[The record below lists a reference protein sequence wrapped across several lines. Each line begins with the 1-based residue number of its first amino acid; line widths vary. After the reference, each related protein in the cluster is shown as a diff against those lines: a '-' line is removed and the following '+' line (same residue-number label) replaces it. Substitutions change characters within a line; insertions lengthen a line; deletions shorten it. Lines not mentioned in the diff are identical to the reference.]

1 MAEFITWL
9 DIERQVKRKFKFK
22 SELKNIKAIYC
33 YSSGMEVEYINDK
46 ELAISDL
53 NKIFNDSLIHKDDAL
68 VLSLEIGGPEYFIE
82 LIPAVGLKKDNNIV
96 YPLWREHVYVDNI
109 VEFKQPE
116 QWGDGPKFCAF
127 HSFKGGVG
135 RTTSLMTYA
144 SAALENNN
152 IKKIL
157 LIDGDLEAPGL
168 TLWLDAENLGKVTY
182 TNFLEAIQYS
192 DGKFDTTL
200 DFFAKELRKSSISID
215 GNSKEIF
222 VLPSALSL
230 ESIMDMPVTPDHI
243 SKNIDNPYILSDLL
257 RLLGNKLEVDV
268 ILIDLRAGL
277 SELSS
282 PLIFDPRVEHF
293 FVSTIAKQSVVGIG
307 EVLKKIH
314 NSVNNTYRNVSDKPT
329 VIISMLTKLLRE
341 SASYT
346 EAIQIV
352 NEAYP
357 TIEDEDE
364 DMISQSI
371 ELLEF
376 DFDENLMS
384 VSNIRDALSL
394 LKKSSIYE
402 NAKDWIADVE
412 LNESSE
418 GNEVSQSDD
427 SGLQRLYDTC
437 QSFQFAENTSEDDML
452 VIDPIRNLAKNYADS
467 LPNVVS
473 IGAKGAGKTFTYL
486 QVCKSKIWSDFIFK
500 VNNNVKSDIHA
511 NIFPWISSTNLNEK
525 VREQVADE
533 REKCLTEISAQSTR
547 SLSLNVKKITDA
559 LSVDTTNWD
568 EFWQDLLVSEIVG
581 DNKSLKDLND
591 HLINVDKSIVLLVD
605 GIEDILFAPEKNAHH
620 NSAIRSLLNLPNA
633 ISDLPNRRI
642 GLICFV
648 RADYVQ
654 SAIKQNVNQYI
665 AKYQQF
671 RLEWTPESFLRL
683 AYWISAKA
691 EVIDANELDA
701 ESSSLNFLL
710 TNLERLWGKKLGR
723 DNSKEASSARWVFAA
738 LCDLNGRLQARDLVR
753 FLKFSADNMLKA
765 PSNGIK
771 VEFWLD
777 RLLAPEA
784 IRRSLN
790 SCSQEKVDEA
800 EKEIKPLEQWISILK
815 TVSPDL
821 KKVPFNPQEVGL
833 DLALLT
839 SLKELGVIYEDTDQ
853 PNEERFY
860 LPEIYRTGLQFSSA
874 VGGRPRV
881 QALLKRNLGGI
892 PF

>member
-1 MAEFITWL
+1 MADFITWL
-9 DIERQVKRKFKFK
+9 DIEREVKRKFKFK
-22 SELKNIKAIYC
+22 NKLENIKAIYC

-53 NKIFNDSLIHKDDAL
+53 NEIFNDSIVRKDDEL
-68 VLSLEIGGPEYFIE
+68 LLFVEIGGPEYLIE
-82 LIPAVGLKKDNNIV
+82 LIPAIGGKKESNIV
-96 YPLWREHVYVDNI
+96 YPLWREHVYVENAT
-109 VEFKQPE
+109 FKQPE

-144 SAALENNN
+144 SAALENEN

-168 TLWLDAENLGKVTY
+168 TLWLDPENLGKVTY
-182 TNFLEAIQYS
+182 TNFLEAIQFS
-192 DGKFDTTL
+192 EGKFDATI

-215 GNSKEIF
+215 GSSKEIF

-230 ESIMDMPVTPDHI
+230 ESIMDMPVTPEHI

-257 RLLGNKLEVDV
+257 KLLGDKLEVDV

-314 NSVNNTYRNVSDKPT
+314 NSIKNTYRNLSDKPT
-329 VIISMLTKLLRE
+329 VIISMLTKLLRD
-341 SASYT
+341 SSSYT

-357 TIEDEDE
+357 PIGDEDV
-364 DMISQSI
+364 ISQSI

-376 DFDENLMS
+376 DFDESLMS
-384 VSNIRDALSL
+384 VSNIKDAISL
-394 LKKSSIYE
+394 LRKSSIYDS
-402 NAKDWIADVE
+402 AKDWVADVE
-412 LNESSE
+412 LIEPYEE
-418 GNEVSQSDD
+418 GDDSQGND

-486 QVCKSKIWSDFIFK
+486 QVCKSKTWNDFIFK
-500 VNNNVKSDIHA
+500 VNNKVKSSVHA

-525 VREQVADE
+525 VRGQVAE
-533 REKCLTEISAQSTR
+533 QRANCLTEISAQSPR
-547 SLSLNVKKITDA
+547 SLFLNVKKITDA
-559 LSVDTTNWD
+559 LASDTTSWD
-568 EFWQDLLVSEIVG
+568 DFWQDLLVSEIIG
-581 DNKSLKDLND
+581 ENKNLKDLND
-591 HLINVDKSIVLLVD
+591 YLISIDKSIVLLVD
-605 GIEDILFAPEKNAHH
+605 GIEDILFAPEKDVNH

-633 ISDLPNRRI
+633 ISDLQNRRI
-642 GLICFV
+642 GLVCFV

-701 ESSSLNFLL
+701 ESGSLNFLL
-710 TNLERLWGKKLGR
+710 SNLERLWGKKLGR

-800 EKEIKPLEQWISILK
+800 EKEIKPLEQWINNLK
-815 TVSPDL
+815 NVSPDL
-821 KKVPFNPQEVGL
+821 KKVPFNAQEVGL
-833 DLALLT
+833 DLSLLT

>member
-9 DIERQVKRKFKFK
+9 DIEREVKKKFKFK
-22 SELKNIKAIYC
+22 NKFKNIKAIFC
-33 YSSGMEVEYINDK
+33 YSSGMEVEYINEK

-53 NKIFNDSLIHKDDAL
+53 NEIFNDSIVRKEDELL
-68 VLSLEIGGPEYFIE
+68 LFVEIGGPEYFIE
-82 LIPAVGLKKDNNIV
+82 LIPAVGEKKETNIV
-96 YPLWREHVYVDNI
+96 YPLCREHVYVENAH
-109 VEFKQPE
+109 FKQPE

-144 SAALENNN
+144 SAALDNDNV
-152 IKKIL
+152 KKIL

-182 TNFLEAIQYS
+182 TNFLEAIQFS
-192 DGKFDTTL
+192 EGKFEATI

-314 NSVNNTYRNVSDKPT
+314 NSIKNSHSNVSDKPT

-341 SASYT
+341 STGYT

-357 TIEDEDE
+357 AIEEEDI
-364 DMISQSI
+364 ISQSV

-384 VSNIRDALSL
+384 VSNIKDALSL
-394 LKKSSIYE
+394 LRKSSVYD
-402 NAKDWIADVE
+402 NARDWIADVG
-412 LNESSE
+412 LMESTE
-418 GNEVSQSDD
+418 GNNDSHGND

-437 QSFQFAENTSEDDML
+437 QSFQFAENTSGDDML
-452 VIDPIRNLAKNYADS
+452 VIDPIRNLAKNYSDS

-486 QVCKSKIWSDFIFK
+486 QVCKSKTWSDFIFK
-500 VNNNVKSDIHA
+500 VNNNVNPHIHA
-511 NIFPWISSTNLNEK
+511 NILPWISSTNLNEK
-525 VREQVADE
+525 VREQVAE
-533 REKCLTEISAQSTR
+533 QREKCLTEISAQSPR
-547 SLSLNVKKITDA
+547 SLFLNVKRITDA
-559 LSVDTTNWD
+559 LASESTNWD
-568 EFWQDLLVSEIVG
+568 DFWQDLLVSEIVG

-591 HLINVDKSIVLLVD
+591 YLIAIDKSIVLLVD
-605 GIEDILFAPEKNAHH
+605 GIEDILFAPEKDANH

-633 ISDLPNRRI
+633 ISDLQNRRI
-642 GLICFV
+642 GLVCFV

-654 SAIKQNVNQYI
+654 SAIKQNVNQYV

-691 EVIDANELDA
+691 EIINANESDA
-701 ESSSLNFLL
+701 ESGSLNFLL
-710 TNLERLWGKKLGR
+710 SNLERLWGKKLGR

-800 EKEIKPLEQWISILK
+800 EKEIKPLEQWISNLK
-815 TVSPDL
+815 TVSSDL

-833 DLALLT
+833 DLQLLT

>member
-9 DIERQVKRKFKFK
+9 DIEREVKKKFKFK
-22 SELKNIKAIYC
+22 NKFKNIKAIFC
-33 YSSGMEVEYINDK
+33 YSSGMEVEYINEK

-53 NKIFNDSLIHKDDAL
+53 NEIFNDSIVRKEDELL
-68 VLSLEIGGPEYFIE
+68 LFVEIGGPEYFIE
-82 LIPAVGLKKDNNIV
+82 LIPAVGEKKETNIV
-96 YPLWREHVYVDNI
+96 YPLWREHVYVENAH
-109 VEFKQPE
+109 FKQPE

-144 SAALENNN
+144 SAALDNDNV
-152 IKKIL
+152 KKIL

-182 TNFLEAIQYS
+182 TNFLEAIQFS
-192 DGKFDTTL
+192 EGKFEATI

-314 NSVNNTYRNVSDKPT
+314 NSIKNSHSNVSDKPT

-341 SASYT
+341 STGYT

-357 TIEDEDE
+357 AIEEEDI
-364 DMISQSI
+364 ISQSV

-384 VSNIRDALSL
+384 VSNIKDALSL
-394 LKKSSIYE
+394 LRKSSIYD
-402 NAKDWIADVE
+402 NARDWIADVG
-412 LNESSE
+412 LMESTE
-418 GNEVSQSDD
+418 GNNDSHGND

-437 QSFQFAENTSEDDML
+437 QSFQFAENTSGDDML
-452 VIDPIRNLAKNYADS
+452 VIDPIRNLAKNYSDS

-486 QVCKSKIWSDFIFK
+486 QVCKSKTWSDFIFK
-500 VNNNVKSDIHA
+500 VNNNVNPHIHA
-511 NIFPWISSTNLNEK
+511 NILPWISSTNLNEK
-525 VREQVADE
+525 VREQVAE
-533 REKCLTEISAQSTR
+533 QREKCLTEISAQSPR
-547 SLSLNVKKITDA
+547 SLFLNVKRITDA
-559 LSVDTTNWD
+559 LASESTNWD
-568 EFWQDLLVSEIVG
+568 DFWQDLLVSEIVG

-591 HLINVDKSIVLLVD
+591 YLIAIDKSIVLLVD
-605 GIEDILFAPEKNAHH
+605 GIEDILFAPEKDANH

-633 ISDLPNRRI
+633 ISDLQNRRI
-642 GLICFV
+642 GLVCFV

-654 SAIKQNVNQYI
+654 SAIKQNVNQYV

-691 EVIDANELDA
+691 EIINANESDA
-701 ESSSLNFLL
+701 ESGSLNFLL
-710 TNLERLWGKKLGR
+710 SKLERLWGKKLGR

-800 EKEIKPLEQWISILK
+800 EKEIKPLEQWISNLK
-815 TVSPDL
+815 TVSSDL

-833 DLALLT
+833 DLQLLT

>member
-1 MAEFITWL
+1 MADFITWL
-9 DIERQVKRKFKFK
+9 DIEREVKRKFKFK
-22 SELKNIKAIYC
+22 NKLENIKAIYC

-53 NKIFNDSLIHKDDAL
+53 NEIFNDSIVRKEDELL
-68 VLSLEIGGPEYFIE
+68 LFVEIGGPEYLIE
-82 LIPAVGLKKDNNIV
+82 LIPAIGVKKETNIV
-96 YPLWREHVYVDNI
+96 YPLWREHVYVENAS
-109 VEFKQPE
+109 FKQPE

-144 SAALENNN
+144 SAALENEN

-182 TNFLEAIQYS
+182 TNFLEAIQFS
-192 DGKFDTTL
+192 EGKFDATI

-215 GNSKEIF
+215 GSSKEIF

-257 RLLGNKLEVDV
+257 RLLGDKLEVDV

-314 NSVNNTYRNVSDKPT
+314 SSIKNTYPNLSDKPT
-329 VIISMLTKLLRE
+329 VIISMLTKLLRD
-341 SASYT
+341 SSSYT

-357 TIEDEDE
+357 AIEDEDV
-364 DMISQSI
+364 ISQSI

-384 VSNIRDALSL
+384 VSNIKDALSL
-394 LKKSSIYE
+394 LRKSSIYGS
-402 NAKDWIADVE
+402 AKDWVADVE
-412 LNESSE
+412 LIEPSE
-418 GNEVSQSDD
+418 EGDDSQGND

-486 QVCKSKIWSDFIFK
+486 QVCKSKTWNNFIFK
-500 VNNNVKSDIHA
+500 VNNKVKSSVHA

-525 VREQVADE
+525 VRGQVAEQRAD
-533 REKCLTEISAQSTR
+533 CLTEISAHSPR
-547 SLSLNVKKITDA
+547 SLFLNVKKITDA
-559 LSVDTTNWD
+559 LASDTTSWD
-568 EFWQDLLVSEIVG
+568 DFWQNLLVSEIIG
-581 DNKSLKDLND
+581 ENKNLKDLND
-591 HLINVDKSIVLLVD
+591 YLISIDKSIVLLVD
-605 GIEDILFAPEKNAHH
+605 GIEDILFAPEKDVNH

-633 ISDLPNRRI
+633 ISDLQNRRI
-642 GLICFV
+642 GLVCFV

-654 SAIKQNVNQYI
+654 SAIKQNVNQYV

-701 ESSSLNFLL
+701 ESGSLNFLL
-710 TNLERLWGKKLGR
+710 SNLERLWGKKLGR

-800 EKEIKPLEQWISILK
+800 EKEIKPLEQWINNLK
-815 TVSPDL
+815 NVSPDL

-833 DLALLT
+833 DLPLLT

>member
-1 MAEFITWL
+1 
-9 DIERQVKRKFKFK
+9 
-22 SELKNIKAIYC
+22 
-33 YSSGMEVEYINDK
+33 
-46 ELAISDL
+46 
-53 NKIFNDSLIHKDDAL
+53 
-68 VLSLEIGGPEYFIE
+68 IGGPEYFIE
-82 LIPAVGLKKDNNIV
+82 LIPAVGEKKETNIV
-96 YPLWREHVYVDNI
+96 YPLWREHVYVENAH
-109 VEFKQPE
+109 FKQPE

-144 SAALENNN
+144 SAALDNDNV
-152 IKKIL
+152 KKIL

-182 TNFLEAIQYS
+182 TNFLEAIQFS
-192 DGKFDTTL
+192 EGKFEATI

-314 NSVNNTYRNVSDKPT
+314 NSIKNSHSDVSDKPT

-341 SASYT
+341 STGYT

-357 TIEDEDE
+357 AIEEEDI
-364 DMISQSI
+364 ISQSV

-384 VSNIRDALSL
+384 VSNIKDALSL
-394 LKKSSIYE
+394 LRKSSIYD
-402 NAKDWIADVE
+402 NARDWIADVG
-412 LNESSE
+412 LMESTE
-418 GNEVSQSDD
+418 GNNDSHGND

-437 QSFQFAENTSEDDML
+437 QSFQFAENTSGDDML
-452 VIDPIRNLAKNYADS
+452 VIDPIRNLAKNYSDS

-486 QVCKSKIWSDFIFK
+486 QVCKSKTWSDFIFK
-500 VNNNVKSDIHA
+500 VNNNVNPHIHA
-511 NIFPWISSTNLNEK
+511 NILPWISSTNLNEK
-525 VREQVADE
+525 VREQVAE
-533 REKCLTEISAQSTR
+533 QREKCLTEISAQSPR
-547 SLSLNVKKITDA
+547 SLFLNVKRITDA
-559 LSVDTTNWD
+559 LASESTNWD
-568 EFWQDLLVSEIVG
+568 DFWQDLLVSEIVG

-591 HLINVDKSIVLLVD
+591 YLIAIDKSIVLLVD
-605 GIEDILFAPEKNAHH
+605 GIEDILFAPEKDANH

-633 ISDLPNRRI
+633 ISDLQNRRI
-642 GLICFV
+642 GLVCFV

-654 SAIKQNVNQYI
+654 SAIKQNVNQYV

-691 EVIDANELDA
+691 EIINANESDA
-701 ESSSLNFLL
+701 ESGSLNFLL
-710 TNLERLWGKKLGR
+710 SNLERLWGKKLGR

-800 EKEIKPLEQWISILK
+800 EKEIKPLEQWISNLK
-815 TVSPDL
+815 TVSSDL

-833 DLALLT
+833 DLQLLT

>member
-9 DIERQVKRKFKFK
+9 DIEREVKKKFKFK
-22 SELKNIKAIYC
+22 NKFKNIKAIFC
-33 YSSGMEVEYINDK
+33 YSSGMEVEYINEK

-53 NKIFNDSLIHKDDAL
+53 NEIFNDSIVRKEDELL
-68 VLSLEIGGPEYFIE
+68 LFVEIGGPEYFIE
-82 LIPAVGLKKDNNIV
+82 LIPAVGEKKETNIV
-96 YPLWREHVYVDNI
+96 YPLWREHVYVENAH
-109 VEFKQPE
+109 FKQPE

-144 SAALENNN
+144 SAALDNDNV
-152 IKKIL
+152 KKIL

-182 TNFLEAIQYS
+182 TNFLEAIQFS
-192 DGKFDTTL
+192 EGKFEATI

-314 NSVNNTYRNVSDKPT
+314 NSIKNSHSNVSDKPT

-341 SASYT
+341 STGYT

-357 TIEDEDE
+357 AIEEEDI
-364 DMISQSI
+364 ISQSV

-384 VSNIRDALSL
+384 VSNIKDALSL
-394 LKKSSIYE
+394 LRKSSIYD
-402 NAKDWIADVE
+402 NARDWIADVG
-412 LNESSE
+412 LMESTE
-418 GNEVSQSDD
+418 GNNDSHGND

-437 QSFQFAENTSEDDML
+437 QSFQFAENTSGDDML
-452 VIDPIRNLAKNYADS
+452 VIDPIRNLAKNYSDS

-486 QVCKSKIWSDFIFK
+486 QVCKSKTWSDFIFK
-500 VNNNVKSDIHA
+500 VNNNVNPHIHA
-511 NIFPWISSTNLNEK
+511 NILPWISSTNLNEK
-525 VREQVADE
+525 VREQVAE
-533 REKCLTEISAQSTR
+533 QREKCLTEISAQSPR
-547 SLSLNVKKITDA
+547 SLFLNVKRITDA
-559 LSVDTTNWD
+559 LASESTNWD
-568 EFWQDLLVSEIVG
+568 DFWQDLLVSEIVG

-591 HLINVDKSIVLLVD
+591 YLIAIDKSIVLLVD
-605 GIEDILFAPEKNAHH
+605 GIEDILFAPEKDANH

-633 ISDLPNRRI
+633 ISDLQNRRI
-642 GLICFV
+642 GLVCFV

-654 SAIKQNVNQYI
+654 SAIKQNVNQYV

-671 RLEWTPESFLRL
+671 RLEWTPESFFK
-683 AYWISAKA
+683 ISL
-691 EVIDANELDA
+691 LD
-701 ESSSLNFLL
+701 
-710 TNLERLWGKKLGR
+710 
-723 DNSKEASSARWVFAA
+723 
-738 LCDLNGRLQARDLVR
+738 
-753 FLKFSADNMLKA
+753 
-765 PSNGIK
+765 
-771 VEFWLD
+771 
-777 RLLAPEA
+777 
-784 IRRSLN
+784 
-790 SCSQEKVDEA
+790 
-800 EKEIKPLEQWISILK
+800 
-815 TVSPDL
+815 
-821 KKVPFNPQEVGL
+821 
-833 DLALLT
+833 
-839 SLKELGVIYEDTDQ
+839 
-853 PNEERFY
+853 
-860 LPEIYRTGLQFSSA
+860 
-874 VGGRPRV
+874 
-881 QALLKRNLGGI
+881 KR
-892 PF
+892 

>member
-1 MAEFITWL
+1 NE
-9 DIERQVKRKFKFK
+9 
-22 SELKNIKAIYC
+22 
-33 YSSGMEVEYINDK
+33 K

-53 NKIFNDSLIHKDDAL
+53 NEIFNDSIVRKEDELL
-68 VLSLEIGGPEYFIE
+68 LFVEIGGPEYFIE
-82 LIPAVGLKKDNNIV
+82 LIPAVGEKKETNIV
-96 YPLWREHVYVDNI
+96 YPLWREHVYVENAH
-109 VEFKQPE
+109 FKQPE

-144 SAALENNN
+144 SAALDNDNV
-152 IKKIL
+152 KKIL

-182 TNFLEAIQYS
+182 TNFLEAIQFS
-192 DGKFDTTL
+192 EGKFEATI

-314 NSVNNTYRNVSDKPT
+314 NSIKNSHSNVSDKPT

-341 SASYT
+341 STGYT

-357 TIEDEDE
+357 AIEEEDI
-364 DMISQSI
+364 ISQSV

-384 VSNIRDALSL
+384 VSNIKDALSL
-394 LKKSSIYE
+394 LRKSSIYD
-402 NAKDWIADVE
+402 NARDWIADVG
-412 LNESSE
+412 LMESTE
-418 GNEVSQSDD
+418 GNNDSHGND

-437 QSFQFAENTSEDDML
+437 QSFQFAENTSGDDML
-452 VIDPIRNLAKNYADS
+452 VIDPIRNLAKNYSDS

-486 QVCKSKIWSDFIFK
+486 QVCKSKTWSDFIFK
-500 VNNNVKSDIHA
+500 VNNNVNPHIHA
-511 NIFPWISSTNLNEK
+511 NILPWISSTNLNEK
-525 VREQVADE
+525 VREQVAE
-533 REKCLTEISAQSTR
+533 QREKCLTEISAQSPR
-547 SLSLNVKKITDA
+547 SLFLNVKRITDA
-559 LSVDTTNWD
+559 LASESTNWD
-568 EFWQDLLVSEIVG
+568 DFWQDLLVSEIVG

-591 HLINVDKSIVLLVD
+591 YLIAIDKSIVLLVD
-605 GIEDILFAPEKNAHH
+605 GIEDILFAPEKDANH

-633 ISDLPNRRI
+633 ISDLQNRRI
-642 GLICFV
+642 GLVCFV

-654 SAIKQNVNQYI
+654 SAIKQNVNQYV

-691 EVIDANELDA
+691 EIINANESDA
-701 ESSSLNFLL
+701 ESGSLNFLL
-710 TNLERLWGKKLGR
+710 SNLERLWGKKLGR

-800 EKEIKPLEQWISILK
+800 EKEIKPLEQWISNLK
-815 TVSPDL
+815 TVSSDL

-833 DLALLT
+833 DLQLLT

>member
-1 MAEFITWL
+1 E
-9 DIERQVKRKFKFK
+9 
-22 SELKNIKAIYC
+22 
-33 YSSGMEVEYINDK
+33 K

-53 NKIFNDSLIHKDDAL
+53 NEIFNDSIVRKEDELL
-68 VLSLEIGGPEYFIE
+68 LFVEIGGPEYFIE
-82 LIPAVGLKKDNNIV
+82 LIPAVGEKKETNIV
-96 YPLWREHVYVDNI
+96 YPLWREHVYVENAH
-109 VEFKQPE
+109 FKQPE

-144 SAALENNN
+144 SAALDNDNV
-152 IKKIL
+152 KKIL

-182 TNFLEAIQYS
+182 TNFLEAIQFS
-192 DGKFDTTL
+192 EGKFEATI

-314 NSVNNTYRNVSDKPT
+314 NSIKNSHSNVSDKPT

-341 SASYT
+341 STGYT

-357 TIEDEDE
+357 AIEEEDI
-364 DMISQSI
+364 ISQSV

-384 VSNIRDALSL
+384 VSNIKDALL
-394 LKKSSIYE
+394 LLRKSSIYD
-402 NAKDWIADVE
+402 NARDWIADVG
-412 LNESSE
+412 LMESTE
-418 GNEVSQSDD
+418 GNNDSHGND

-437 QSFQFAENTSEDDML
+437 QSFQFAENTSGDDML
-452 VIDPIRNLAKNYADS
+452 VIDPIRNLAKNYSDS

-486 QVCKSKIWSDFIFK
+486 QVCKSKTWSDFIFK
-500 VNNNVKSDIHA
+500 VNNNVNPHIHA
-511 NIFPWISSTNLNEK
+511 NILPWISSTNLNEK
-525 VREQVADE
+525 VREQVAE
-533 REKCLTEISAQSTR
+533 QREKCLTEISAQSPR
-547 SLSLNVKKITDA
+547 SLFLNVKRITDA
-559 LSVDTTNWD
+559 LASESTNWD
-568 EFWQDLLVSEIVG
+568 DFWQDLLVSEIVG

-591 HLINVDKSIVLLVD
+591 YLIAIDKSIVLLVD
-605 GIEDILFAPEKNAHH
+605 GIEDILFAPEKDANH

-633 ISDLPNRRI
+633 ISDLQNRRI
-642 GLICFV
+642 GLVCFV

-654 SAIKQNVNQYI
+654 SAIKQNVNQYV

-691 EVIDANELDA
+691 EIINANESDA
-701 ESSSLNFLL
+701 ESGSLNFLL
-710 TNLERLWGKKLGR
+710 SNLERLWGKKLGR

-800 EKEIKPLEQWISILK
+800 EKEIKPLEQWISNLK
-815 TVSPDL
+815 TVSSDL

-833 DLALLT
+833 DLQLLT

>member
-1 MAEFITWL
+1 N
-9 DIERQVKRKFKFK
+9 KF
-22 SELKNIKAIYC
+22 KNIKAIFC
-33 YSSGMEVEYINDK
+33 YSSGMEVEYINEK

-53 NKIFNDSLIHKDDAL
+53 NEIFNDSIVRKEDELL
-68 VLSLEIGGPEYFIE
+68 LFVEIGGPEYFIE
-82 LIPAVGLKKDNNIV
+82 LIPAVGEKKETNIV
-96 YPLWREHVYVDNI
+96 YPLWREHVYVENAH
-109 VEFKQPE
+109 FKQPE

-144 SAALENNN
+144 SAALDNDNV
-152 IKKIL
+152 KKIL

-182 TNFLEAIQYS
+182 TNFLEAIQFS
-192 DGKFDTTL
+192 EGKFEATI

-314 NSVNNTYRNVSDKPT
+314 NSIKNSHSNVSDKPT

-341 SASYT
+341 STGYT

-357 TIEDEDE
+357 AIEEEDI
-364 DMISQSI
+364 ISQSV

-384 VSNIRDALSL
+384 VSNIKDALSL
-394 LKKSSIYE
+394 LRKSSVYD
-402 NAKDWIADVE
+402 NARDWIADVG
-412 LNESSE
+412 LMESTE
-418 GNEVSQSDD
+418 GNNDSHGND

-437 QSFQFAENTSEDDML
+437 QSFQFAENTSGDDML
-452 VIDPIRNLAKNYADS
+452 VIDPIRNLAKNYSDS

-486 QVCKSKIWSDFIFK
+486 QVCKSKTWSDFIFK
-500 VNNNVKSDIHA
+500 VNNNVNPHIHA
-511 NIFPWISSTNLNEK
+511 NILPWISSTNLNEK
-525 VREQVADE
+525 VREQVAE
-533 REKCLTEISAQSTR
+533 QREKCLTEISAQSPR
-547 SLSLNVKKITDA
+547 SLFLNVKRITDA
-559 LSVDTTNWD
+559 LASESTNWD
-568 EFWQDLLVSEIVG
+568 DFWQDLLVSEIVG

-591 HLINVDKSIVLLVD
+591 YLIAIDKSIVLLVD
-605 GIEDILFAPEKNAHH
+605 GIEDILFAPEKDANH

-633 ISDLPNRRI
+633 ISDLQNRRI
-642 GLICFV
+642 GLVCFV

-654 SAIKQNVNQYI
+654 SAIKQNVNQYV

-691 EVIDANELDA
+691 EIINANESDA
-701 ESSSLNFLL
+701 ESGSLNFLL
-710 TNLERLWGKKLGR
+710 SNLERLWGKKLGR

-800 EKEIKPLEQWISILK
+800 EKEIKPLEQWISNLK
-815 TVSPDL
+815 TVSSDL

-833 DLALLT
+833 DLQLLT

>member
-9 DIERQVKRKFKFK
+9 DIEREVKKKFKFK
-22 SELKNIKAIYC
+22 NKFKNIKAIFC
-33 YSSGMEVEYINDK
+33 YSSGMEVEYINEK

-53 NKIFNDSLIHKDDAL
+53 NEIFNDSIVRKEDELL
-68 VLSLEIGGPEYFIE
+68 LFVEIGGPEYFIE
-82 LIPAVGLKKDNNIV
+82 LIPAVGEKKETNIV
-96 YPLWREHVYVDNI
+96 YPLWREHVYVENAH
-109 VEFKQPE
+109 FKQPE

-144 SAALENNN
+144 SAALDNDNV
-152 IKKIL
+152 KKIL

-182 TNFLEAIQYS
+182 TNFLEAIQFS
-192 DGKFDTTL
+192 EGKFEATI

-314 NSVNNTYRNVSDKPT
+314 NSIKNSHSNVSDKPT

-341 SASYT
+341 STGYT

-357 TIEDEDE
+357 AIEEEDI
-364 DMISQSI
+364 ISQSV

-384 VSNIRDALSL
+384 VSNIKDALSL
-394 LKKSSIYE
+394 LRKSSVYD
-402 NAKDWIADVE
+402 NARDWIADVG
-412 LNESSE
+412 LMESTE
-418 GNEVSQSDD
+418 GNNDSHGND

-437 QSFQFAENTSEDDML
+437 QSFQFAENTSGDDML
-452 VIDPIRNLAKNYADS
+452 VIDPIRNLAKNYSDS

-486 QVCKSKIWSDFIFK
+486 QVCKSKTWSDFIFK
-500 VNNNVKSDIHA
+500 VNNNVNPHIHA
-511 NIFPWISSTNLNEK
+511 NILPWISSTNLNEK
-525 VREQVADE
+525 VREQVAE
-533 REKCLTEISAQSTR
+533 QREKCLTEISAQSPR
-547 SLSLNVKKITDA
+547 SLFLNVKRITDA
-559 LSVDTTNWD
+559 LASESTNWD
-568 EFWQDLLVSEIVG
+568 DFWQDLLVSEIVG

-591 HLINVDKSIVLLVD
+591 YLIAIDKSIVLLVD
-605 GIEDILFAPEKNAHH
+605 GIEDILFAPEKDANH

-633 ISDLPNRRI
+633 ISDLQNRRI
-642 GLICFV
+642 GLVCFV

-654 SAIKQNVNQYI
+654 SAIKQNVNQYV

-691 EVIDANELDA
+691 EIINANESDA
-701 ESSSLNFLL
+701 ESGSLNFLL
-710 TNLERLWGKKLGR
+710 SNLERLWGKKLGR

-800 EKEIKPLEQWISILK
+800 EKEIKPLEQWISNLK
-815 TVSPDL
+815 TVSSDL

-833 DLALLT
+833 DLQLLT

>member
-1 MAEFITWL
+1 MKEKL
-9 DIERQVKRKFKFK
+9 KKKFKFK
-22 SELKNIKAIYC
+22 NKFKNIKAIFC
-33 YSSGMEVEYINDK
+33 YSSGMEVEYINEK

-53 NKIFNDSLIHKDDAL
+53 NEIFNDSIVRKEDELL
-68 VLSLEIGGPEYFIE
+68 LFVEIGGPEYFIE
-82 LIPAVGLKKDNNIV
+82 LIPAVGEKKETNIV
-96 YPLWREHVYVDNI
+96 YPLWREHVYVENAH
-109 VEFKQPE
+109 FKQPE

-144 SAALENNN
+144 SAALDNDNV
-152 IKKIL
+152 KKIL

-182 TNFLEAIQYS
+182 TNFLEAIQFS
-192 DGKFDTTL
+192 EGKFEATI

-314 NSVNNTYRNVSDKPT
+314 NSIKNSHSDVSDKPT

-341 SASYT
+341 STGYT

-357 TIEDEDE
+357 AIEEEDI
-364 DMISQSI
+364 ISQSV

-384 VSNIRDALSL
+384 VSNIKDALSL
-394 LKKSSIYE
+394 LRKSSIYD
-402 NAKDWIADVE
+402 NARDWIADVG
-412 LNESSE
+412 LMESTE
-418 GNEVSQSDD
+418 GNNDSHGND

-437 QSFQFAENTSEDDML
+437 QSFQFAENTSGDDML
-452 VIDPIRNLAKNYADS
+452 VIDPIRNLAKNYSDS

-486 QVCKSKIWSDFIFK
+486 QVCKSKTWSDFIFK
-500 VNNNVKSDIHA
+500 VNNNVNPHIHA
-511 NIFPWISSTNLNEK
+511 NILPWISSTNLNEK
-525 VREQVADE
+525 VREQVAE
-533 REKCLTEISAQSTR
+533 QREKCLTEISAQSPR
-547 SLSLNVKKITDA
+547 SLFLNVKRITDA
-559 LSVDTTNWD
+559 LASESTNWD
-568 EFWQDLLVSEIVG
+568 DFWQDLLVSEIVG

-591 HLINVDKSIVLLVD
+591 YLIAIDKSIVLLVD
-605 GIEDILFAPEKNAHH
+605 GIEDILFAPEKDANH

-633 ISDLPNRRI
+633 ISDLQNRRI
-642 GLICFV
+642 GLVCFV

-654 SAIKQNVNQYI
+654 SAIKQNVNQYV

-691 EVIDANELDA
+691 EIINANESDA
-701 ESSSLNFLL
+701 ESGSLNFLL
-710 TNLERLWGKKLGR
+710 SNLERLWGKKLGR

-800 EKEIKPLEQWISILK
+800 EKEIKPLEQWISNLK
-815 TVSPDL
+815 TVSSDL

-833 DLALLT
+833 DLQLLT